1 METLIAIATA
11 QALPEKQAP
20 ARVLIIP
27 AGQVNAKGAD
37 GRAPWLLDDPA
48 GVIATT
54 KRVMGAADLVI
65 DYEHQTI
72 HSGANGQPAP
82 AAGWIKGLDADAAG
96 IWANVEWTA
105 KAKSMIEA
113 GEYRYFSPVFGHTK
127 DRRITSVRSLALTN
141 DPAFEHLTALAKAKF
156 APSTPSASGDTELDL
171 TALRAALGLG
181 ADVSDADVIAAAAK
195 AAGGAIAA
203 AKALGIDSEPHAN
216 GFNAEIAIALA
227 KAKAPA
233 AAAGADPDPAKYV
246 PIAMFTELQT
256 EVAAL
261 KSTGAEASAV
271 MAVDKAVEAGKV
283 TPAQKGWA
291 LDYAKS
297 NAAGF
302 ADFVAKSPVIVGGGS
317 VVNAVPPGAGK
328 GALSAEELAICK
340 ATGISEADFKK
351 ARGDVDAKTEETA

>member
-113 GEYRYFSPVFGHTK
+113 GEYRYFSPVFGHTR

-156 APSTPSASGDTELDL
+156 ATPPGEIELDL

-181 ADVSDADVIAAAAK
+181 AKVSDVDVIAAATK
-195 AAGGAIAA
+195 ATDGATAA
-203 AKALGIDSEPHAN
+203 AKALGIESQPHAD
-216 GFNAEIAIALA
+216 GFDAAIAVALA

-233 AAAGADPDPAKYV
+233 AAAAADPDPAKYV
-246 PIAMFTELQT
+246 PIGMFTELQT

-271 MAVDKAVEAGKV
+271 TAVDKAVEAGKV
-283 TPAQKGWA
+283 TPSQKDWA
-291 LDYAKS
+291 LTYAKS

-302 ADFVAKSPVIVGGGS
+302 AEFVSKSPVIVGGGS
-317 VVNAVPPGAGK
+317 FVSAVPPGAGT

-340 ATGISEADFKK
+340 ATGVSEADFKK
-351 ARGDVDAKTEETA
+351 ARGDVDAKTEEAA